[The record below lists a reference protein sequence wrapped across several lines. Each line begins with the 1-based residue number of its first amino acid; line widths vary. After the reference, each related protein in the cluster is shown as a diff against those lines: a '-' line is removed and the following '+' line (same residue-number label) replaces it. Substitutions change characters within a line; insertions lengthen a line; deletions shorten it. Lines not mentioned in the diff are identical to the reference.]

1 MGKQK
6 GLIRWS
12 SELSKKTLEFTQPEI
27 MMKLIATVDDRGWPH
42 LTVITSNRAVSQ
54 NTIVFGEFSKGLSKK
69 YTVENKKIGLI
80 YMSAEMPFQVLNV
93 KAEFSHTKT
102 EGSDLENFN
111 VSQLMRYMTYMNVY
125 KAYYVNVV
133 KVSQIR
139 TLPLG
144 GIASGL
150 LKVLIGKGGA
160 KTELEER
167 RLNPLGYKL
176 FNGAINP
183 KFLAYIDPEDGYPMI
198 IPIIQLQAA
207 DHNRLVFPPTALKLD
222 LEKIPVDA
230 TVAVLG
236 MNMSLANQV
245 VKGPFKGFQKFRGVN
260 LGIIEIEEIYNS
272 SPPTPGIIYP
282 EIYYRPKVEEF
293 KY

>member
-12 SELSKKTLEFTQPEI
+12 SELSDKALDFTQPEI
-27 MMKLIATVDDRGWPH
+27 MMKVIATVDERGWPH
-42 LTVITSNRAVSQ
+42 ITVITSNRAIAQ
-54 NTIVFGEFSKGLSKK
+54 DTIVYGEFSKGLSKK
-69 YTVENKKIGLI
+69 YTVENKKIGMV
-80 YMSAEMPFQVLNV
+80 YMSADMPFQVLNV
-93 KAEFSHTKT
+93 KAEFSHSKT
-102 EGSDLENFN
+102 EGPDLEYFN

-125 KAYYVNVV
+125 KAYYVNIV
-133 KVSQIR
+133 KASQVR
-139 TLPLG
+139 KLALG
-144 GIASGL
+144 GIVSGL

-160 KTELEER
+160 KTNTEEKK
-167 RLNPLGYKL
+167 LNPLGYKL

-207 DHNRLVFPPTALKLD
+207 DHNRLVFPPTALKSD
-222 LEKIPVDA
+222 LEKIPKDTIVS
-230 TVAVLG
+230 VLG

-245 VKGPFKGFQKFRGVN
+245 IKGPFKGFQKFRGIK
-260 LGIIEIEEIYNS
+260 LGVIDIEEIYNS
-272 SPPTPGIIYP
+272 SPPAPGIIYP
-282 EIYYRPKVEEF
+282 EIYHRPKVEEF